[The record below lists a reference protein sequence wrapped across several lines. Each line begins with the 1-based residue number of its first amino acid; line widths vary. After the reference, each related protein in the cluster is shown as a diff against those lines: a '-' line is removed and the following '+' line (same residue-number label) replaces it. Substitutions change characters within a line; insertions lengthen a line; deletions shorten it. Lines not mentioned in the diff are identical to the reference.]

1 MDALGN
7 EVIVIEHPPEEVV
20 KTSPL
25 VVIAGFAVL
34 AGVALLAIFA
44 WASQGERNGQPD
56 VFGKR
61 VTVREVAERY
71 KAAWSPGVFWPRDA
85 FMHTK
90 KTDQGSPLF
99 KIVWTFL
106 TGWFICLAFYLIFAG
121 AISAIEVFREE
132 RHLRA
137 GMCIS
142 AAFCLCAVWPVLF
155 RIGSRSERDP
165 EPADEAEGNN
175 TNTNVNN
182 NTNNNTNIINLTL
195 NGLFGPPYQSEN
207 GGAKGAPI
215 TVNNNTNNNTIVKS
229 TTPLTGPPH
238 SKTKEAFLWISFA
251 VLLLAA
257 ILAVAGSAIIQAW
270 TLPGPQFGTLLF
282 LGPGYGLFAG
292 WLLFAAAL
300 NLRTAIS
307 YNSYPSGT
315 LPWPETR
322 TEYTHRGSLWPP
334 ILSLIISLIAVL
346 IPDPAIPLPTL
357 VAIFLFT
364 PRQKSHLAASAV
376 CLLGIVIATA
386 LVVWKRSD

>member
-1 MDALGN
+1 MSVPTD

-34 AGVALLAIFA
+34 GGVTLLALFA

-90 KTDQGSPLF
+90 KTHEGSPLF

-132 RHLRA
+132 AHLRA
-137 GMCIS
+137 AMCVA

-155 RIGSRSERDP
+155 RIGSRSERNP
-165 EPADEAEGNN
+165 EPTDEANANANAKTQN
-175 TNTNVNN
+175 TKPSKTTDNANIISLTLGGLFSPPNQAEDDDGDGKRNN
-182 NTNNNTNIINLTL
+182 NSN
-195 NGLFGPPYQSEN
+195 
-207 GGAKGAPI
+207 A
-215 TVNNNTNNNTIVKS
+215 IVKS
-229 TTPLTGPPH
+229 TVPLTGPRH
-238 SKTKEAFLWISFA
+238 SATKEIFLWISFG

-257 ILAVAGSAIIQAW
+257 ILAVAGSALIQAW

-292 WLLFAAAL
+292 WLLFAAGL

-334 ILSLIISLIAVL
+334 ILSLVISLVAVL
-346 IPDPAIPLPTL
+346 IPDPAIPLPML

-376 CLLGIVIATA
+376 CLLGIVVATA
-386 LVVWKRSD
+386 LVVWKRSE

>member
-1 MDALGN
+1 MNVLED

-34 AGVALLAIFA
+34 AGVTLLAIFA

-99 KIVWTFL
+99 KIIWTFL
-106 TGWFICLAFYLIFAG
+106 TAWFICLAFYLIFAG

-155 RIGSRSERDP
+155 RVGSH
-165 EPADEAEGNN
+165 
-175 TNTNVNN
+175 V
-182 NTNNNTNIINLTL
+182 
-195 NGLFGPPYQSEN
+195 PPQQVKT
-207 GGAKGAPI
+207 GAQQVQAYKRRATDGAFVAPTVDKSKG
-215 TVNNNTNNNTIVKS
+215 VW
-229 TTPLTGPPH
+229 
-238 SKTKEAFLWISFA
+238 LWISCVVLALAWALAFA
-251 VLLLAA
+251 AA
-257 ILAVAGSAIIQAW
+257 AQLQAW
-270 TLPGPQFGTLLF
+270 TLPGPQFGTLIF
-282 LGPGYGLFAG
+282 LAPGYGLFAG
-292 WLLFAAAL
+292 WLLYATFL
-300 NLRTAIS
+300 NLGVAMS
-307 YNSYPSGT
+307 FDSYPEGT
-315 LPWPETR
+315 RAMPMGGNA
-322 TEYTHRGSLWPP
+322 EYIHRGSIWPVVA
-334 ILSLIISLIAVL
+334 SLIALGGAVAV
-346 IPDPAIPLPTL
+346 PDPGQPLPMA
-357 VAIFLFT
+357 VALAFFT
-364 PRQKSHLAASAV
+364 PRYRTNVCAV
-376 CLLGIVIATA
+376 LICLGGVAFATWRM
-386 LVVWKRSD
+386 LTLRDWEF

>member
-1 MDALGN
+1 MD
-7 EVIVIEHPPEEVV
+7 EVIAIEHPPEDVV

-34 AGVALLAIFA
+34 GAVTLLALFA

-99 KIVWTFL
+99 KVVWTFL

-132 RHLRA
+132 AHLRA
-137 GMCIS
+137 AMCVA

-155 RIGSRSERDP
+155 RIGSRSGDDP
-165 EPADEAEGNN
+165 ELDDEAERTTKATKATKITKTNDGN
-175 TNTNVNN
+175 
-182 NTNNNTNIINLTL
+182 ILNLTL
-195 NGLFGPPYQSEN
+195 NGLFAPPDQSED
-207 GGAKGAPI
+207 GATRSSNA
-215 TVNNNTNNNTIVKS
+215 NNANNANNAKS
-229 TTPLTGPPH
+229 TVPLTGPPH
-238 SKTKEAFLWISFA
+238 SSTKGVFLWISFG

-257 ILAVAGSAIIQAW
+257 FLAVAGSAIIQAW

-292 WLLFAAAL
+292 WLLFAAGL

-346 IPDPAIPLPTL
+346 IPDPAIPLPML

-376 CLLGIVIATA
+376 CLLGIVVATV
-386 LVVWKRSD
+386 LVVWRRSE